1 MLKRLFLYL
10 LCIKKIL
17 FVSFILFLL
26 DILTKYYFTGKSY
39 FKGSLVY
46 IEYSQNYGSAFSM
59 FSSYDYYN
67 YLIIALS
74 FAVLYFLFKN
84 VKEFT
89 KLSLTKVTFCL
100 LISGVLGN
108 LFDRV
113 VFGYV
118 RDFIGLK
125 YLFIFN
131 FADVYLSVA
140 VILYICYEFEFLS
153 FISSK

>member
-1 MLKRLFLYL
+1 MLKRLFSNFSF
-10 LCIKKIL
+10 IKKIL
-17 FVSFILFLL
+17 FVSLILFLL
-26 DILTKYYFTGKSY
+26 DILTKYFFTGKSY

-59 FSSYDYYN
+59 FSGYDFYN
-67 YLIIALS
+67 YLIIILS
-74 FAVLYFLFKN
+74 FVVLYFLFKN
-84 VKEFT
+84 VNEFT
-89 KLSLTKVTFCL
+89 KTKLSMVAFYL
-100 LISGVLGN
+100 LISGILGN

-140 VILYICYEFEFLS
+140 VILYICYEFELLS